1 VARPPGWL
9 EYPNDEQHWQG
20 FVENVVMELLSSGN
34 AFIQVTS
41 RDSLFFPASLRV
53 LPSIEFVVR
62 REGGPKR
69 LFHMPTGRYVDLFSA
84 ARPGGDFLHIA
95 GLSDNGLYGFSPI
108 EKAQQAIG
116 LGLATEKFGAKFF
129 GNGSQ
134 LAGWVEMPA
143 GSSPNED
150 QLKAFAEMWRR
161 KFQGVDKAWSV
172 PVLANGAKYNAAQLP
187 NDQAQFIETR
197 KFSVSEI
204 ARLYRVPPHMIGDV
218 ERTTSWGSGIEEQGI
233 GFVTYT
239 LNPWIVRLERAFSQL
254 TPRGQYLKWNVNAL
268 LRGDI
273 QSRYS
278 AYQTAV
284 AGGWLNRNEV
294 RELEDMSPV
303 DGLDEFLIP
312 VNQAQPQE
320 INA

>member
-1 VARPPGWL
+1 
-9 EYPNDEQHWQG
+9 
-20 FVENVVMELLSSGN
+20 MEKLSSGN
-34 AFIQVTS
+34 EFIQVTS

-218 ERTTSWGSGIEEQGI
+218 ERSTSWGSGIEEQGI